1 MLFNYLI
8 SMLEMVFDNI
18 SSVTLNC
25 EKSVSHTPNIEE
37 INSVIYLDS

>member
-25 EKSVSHTPNIEE
+25 ENSVSHTPNIEE